1 MKLVIIDT
9 NCANLTSVKFA
20 FERLGIT
27 PIISD
32 DKEIILSAE
41 KIVLP
46 GVGTAEF
53 AMNEL
58 SKKGLIDTIRQIKV
72 PTLGICLG
80 MQLLGE
86 YSLEGQTANINTLNL
101 IANNTHKLEVGELP
115 LPHMG
120 WNKLY
125 FDEINNPLFKNINNG
140 DFVYFVHSYAMG
152 VNEFTL
158 ATSHY
163 GQAFSAIVN
172 KDNFFGMQFHPEK
185 SGKVGLQLLKNFV
198 ENIK

>member
-9 NCANLTSVKFA
+9 GCANLTSVKFA
-20 FERLGIT
+20 FERLGID

-32 DKEIILSAE
+32 DKDVILSAD
-41 KIVLP
+41 KVVLP

-58 SKKGLIDTIRQIKV
+58 AKKDLIDIIRQIKV

-86 YSLEGQTANINTLNL
+86 YSAEGQTAKIDTLNL
-101 IANNTHKLEVGELP
+101 IGNATHKLEVSELP

-125 FDEINNPLFKNINNG
+125 FDEINNPLFKDINNG

-198 ENIK
+198 ENI

>member
-32 DKEIILSAE
+32 DKDVILSAE

-58 SKKGLIDTIRQIKV
+58 SKKGLIDTIKKIKV
-72 PTLGICLG
+72 PLLGICLG

-86 YSLEGQTANINTLNL
+86 YSLEGQTAKIDTLNL
-101 IANNTHKLEVGELP
+101 IANTTHKLEVGELP

-125 FDEINNPLFKNINNG
+125 FDDINHPLFKDINNG
-140 DFVYFVHSYAMG
+140 DFVYFVHSYRMAVG
-152 VNEFTL
+152 ANTL
-158 ATSHY
+158 ATCEY
-163 GQAFSAIVN
+163 GEKFSAIVGQGN
-172 KDNFFGMQFHPEK
+172 YFGMQFHPEK

-198 ENIK
+198 ENI